1 MQNRIQEHLMNAG
14 VSIVDPPNTW
24 VDARAKIGQDTTIHP
39 FTYIHGRVEI
49 GRRCSIGPFA
59 YLREGTNLKDDVVIG
74 VFTEIKNSTIGSNTV
89 ARHLAYIGDAQIGQR
104 VNVGAGTIF
113 ANYDGTNIND
123 AKIEDDVFIGSGVTL
138 ISPVNVDSGTHLN
151 HGQVVNHSN
160 QGK

>member
-1 MQNRIQEHLMNAG
+1 MSLPELKPNEARITLEEKQEGAWLEFAEIYGKSYQYRGM
-14 VSIVDPPNTW
+14 IVTC
-24 VDARAKIGQDTTIHP
+24 
-39 FTYIHGRVEI
+39 EI

-113 ANYDGTNIND
+113 ANYDGTNVSD

-138 ISPVNVDSGTHLN
+138 ISPVNVGSGTHLN
-151 HGQVVNHSN
+151 HGQVVDHLN